1 MTASSP
7 PGPMAD
13 PFDCTSF
20 SLAELGAMATPA
32 LAEAIEWT
40 LALAAHREP
49 GDLVQEQFSFLRRH
63 DG

>member
-1 MTASSP
+1 
-7 PGPMAD
+7 MAD